1 MLLIVKTGQ
10 EENSNSKFTMLH
22 DNCDKSDLCWHWSTT
37 TKDVVKVYLSVFCPS
52 CLSVCLSVYPPFLHV
67 TFFFCLSKII
77 FDYFAIYW
85 HFLFQLRFQKC
96 VDAHP
101 EIMQKVATTE
111 QEKTKEKPDK
121 EKDKVSKL

>member
-1 MLLIVKTGQ
+1 MTIVIKVICADTDLQ
-10 EENSNSKFTMLH
+10 PQRMWW
-22 DNCDKSDLCWHWSTT
+22 KSICLFF
-37 TKDVVKVYLSVFCPS
+37 VLPV